1 MKLLKRDSGLAAR
14 KQLAQELGYSGA
26 LDGSAEMNVWLHKQ
40 VMTNYKAPPDERG
53 GNGYVQPTATATH
66 LDSTQPAHR
75 RHRRCPDPGSRVTG
89 IGPQAGYLFP
99 VGGLQGYL
107 NLKGLLGFRRAE
119 PRRWLERVA
128 DFLNL
133 AGRAERAA
141 TAIRIEPTDRSRVVR
156 RPGGVSRL
164 DPNNSPHLFD
174 SGGGLAGLGERCS
187 SAATVVVASS
197 IRACW

>member
-75 RHRRCPDPGSRVTG
+75 RHRSWASSSRASQRSDPGTCFRWGSARLS
-89 IGPQAGYLFP
+89 QFE
-99 VGGLQGYL
+99 
-107 NLKGLLGFRRAE
+107 GLLGFRRAE